1 MKKIL
6 VTGDKSE
13 VFNGDCGAESG
24 TIPVSAVA
32 PAMLLSELE
41 TQRVEQGTA
50 RPPILPIPG
59 AENAAPAK
67 PSSEEKEA
75 Q

>member
-1 MKKIL
+1 
-6 VTGDKSE
+6 
-13 VFNGDCGAESG
+13 
-24 TIPVSAVA
+24 VSAVA

-59 AENAAPAK
+59 APAAT
-67 PSSEEKEA
+67 SSAAIKGA
-75 Q
+75 AR